1 MTAVKAVWD
10 AAMIAERPAVA
21 ATTWKKLPISRPAT
35 AESATLLPSETL
47 RLMTYSTAGPGIT
60 SNASD
65 AAAKARSES
74 MDGMPLR

>member
-10 AAMIAERPAVA
+10 AAMIAESPAVA
-21 ATTWKKLPISRPAT
+21 AMTWKKLPISRPAT
-35 AESATLLPSETL
+35 ADNATLRPSETL
-47 RLMTYSTAGPGIT
+47 RLMTYSTAGPGMT

-74 MDGMPLR
+74 RSGILLR